1 MHTMTNTTETTPK
14 PAEALMAAT
23 TEQKATGSIPQSS
36 LRWLA
41 MQEEDW
47 ARQQRNELPPII
59 NAVDFCAMD
68 LTIPQWQLI
77 DLEEHY
83 RKGFY
88 HGMVEAIDLI
98 YRMKHKGGY
107 LRPDEIANMLSNW
120 CTELQKWKRD
130 VWHEDPLRNMTTP
143 TLKWETWAEMKRQC
157 HERDGWACTECG
169 SLERLEAHH
178 IESVRYGGVPELSNL
193 TTLCKSCH
201 QSL

>member
-1 MHTMTNTTETTPK
+1 MTNTTETTPK
-14 PAEALMAAT
+14 PAEPLIAAT
-23 TEQKATGSIPQSS
+23 TEQKATGSIPESS

-41 MQEEDW
+41 EQEEDW
-47 ARQQRNELPPII
+47 SRRQRGQRPPI
-59 NAVDFCAMD
+59 VKFDSWHPEE
-68 LTIPQWQLI
+68 IPFWQLI

-120 CTELQKWKRD
+120 CTELRKWKRD
-130 VWHEDPLRNMTTP
+130 VWHEDPIQNMTTP
-143 TLKWETWAEMKRQC
+143 TLKWETWASMKNKC

-169 SLERLEAHH
+169 AKEKLEAHH
-178 IESVRYGGVPELSNL
+178 IESVRDGGVPDLDNL